1 MELAGLE
8 PATSW
13 VRSVRDV
20 DPEGAKGMVQPFPRQ
35 VRAGISPPL
44 PCSTHHQLTT
54 PPAVRPLDALTDV
67 GRSSLRPQ
75 SETMRS
81 LSANSAATSVGAAQL
96 PLTFARSSSVAP
108 RATAQPFQT

>member
-67 GRSSLRPQ
+67 GRSKLAASKRDDAIAFGQQCSDVRRCCPAAVDLR
-75 SETMRS
+75 
-81 LSANSAATSVGAAQL
+81 
-96 PLTFARSSSVAP
+96 
-108 RATAQPFQT
+108 